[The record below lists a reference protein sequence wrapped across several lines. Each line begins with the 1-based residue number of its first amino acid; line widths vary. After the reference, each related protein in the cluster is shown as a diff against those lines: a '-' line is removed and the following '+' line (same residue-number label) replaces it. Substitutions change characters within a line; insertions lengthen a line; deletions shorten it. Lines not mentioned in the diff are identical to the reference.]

1 MRKIKD
7 FFYKL
12 RRFIKRLIYLSELW
26 EKEEKENAVKD
37 VRPAAATNTY
47 PNLEYI
53 CPPEQDLDDLLD
65 YCVWLDEYDRRQRMM
80 LEEEI
85 FWDELE

>member
-1 MRKIKD
+1 MAKK
-7 FFYKL
+7 K
-12 RRFIKRLIYLSELW
+12 
-26 EKEEKENAVKD
+26 
-37 VRPAAATNTY
+37 TTY
-47 PNLEYI
+47 PEYI
-53 CPPEQDLDDLLD
+53 CPSEQDLDDLLD

>member
-37 VRPAAATNTY
+37 VRR
-47 PNLEYI
+47 
-53 CPPEQDLDDLLD
+53 PP
-65 YCVWLDEYDRRQRMM
+65 RRTLTRIRS
-80 LEEEI
+80 I
-85 FWDELE
+85 FARQNRISMTSSITVSG

>member
-47 PNLEYI
+47 PN
-53 CPPEQDLDDLLD
+53 PE
-65 YCVWLDEYDRRQRMM
+65 
-80 LEEEI
+80 
-85 FWDELE
+85 